1 MDVLFEFFNQLLN
14 PDWIIE
20 RGGLYLVLLII
31 FIETGLFFG
40 FVLPGDPLLF
50 ISGVI
55 IAGANESLHPFDVE
69 VFNLMFWIFLFILS
83 TTAGNFVG
91 YWFGYKFRDRLNKKK
106 DRWLLKRKHILSAQ
120 EFYEKRGGFAI
131 VIARF
136 LPIVRTFAPIV
147 GGMVRMNF
155 KRFSFFNVLG
165 AIIWATSLTT
175 LGYVLG
181 DHPWTQRNLEWVILG
196 LVLFVTLPV
205 VFKLISRKGQ
215 KQEV

>member
-1 MDVLFEFFNQLLN
+1 MEIIFEFFNQLLN

-20 RGGLYLVLLII
+20 SGGLYLVLLII
-31 FIETGLFFG
+31 FVETGLFFG

-55 IAGANESLHPFDVE
+55 IAGANESLHPFDIE
-69 VFNLMFWIFLFILS
+69 VLNLMFWIFLFIVS

-91 YWFGYKFRDRLNKKK
+91 YWFGLKFGHTLNKKK
-106 DRWLLKRKHILSAQ
+106 DRWLLKKKHIQSAH

-147 GGMVRMNF
+147 AGMVKMKF
-155 KRFSFFNVLG
+155 KSFAFYNVLG
-165 AIIWATSLTT
+165 AIIWATSLTS
-175 LGYVLG
+175 LGYILG
-181 DHPWTQRNLEWVILG
+181 DHPWTQRNLEWIILG
-196 LVLFVTLPV
+196 IVLFVTLPV
-205 VFKLISRKGQ
+205 VFKLFNKKRNR
-215 KQEV
+215 QEA